1 MTKRVPI
8 SVRLTDDE
16 RAALDSAAAEVGLSI
31 SATIRLVLVQG
42 LRRRGL
48 LRKNGRAIV
57 QGRVVV
63 IGQRS

>member
-1 MTKRVPI
+1 MTKMVPI